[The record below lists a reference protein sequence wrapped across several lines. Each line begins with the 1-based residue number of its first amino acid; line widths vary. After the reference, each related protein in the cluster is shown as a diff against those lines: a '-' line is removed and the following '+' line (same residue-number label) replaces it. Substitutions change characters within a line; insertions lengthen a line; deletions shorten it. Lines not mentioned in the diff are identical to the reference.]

1 MFRKV
6 VAVNEASA
14 GGERDVGTPMSMALG
29 IWLCC
34 LALVFLIVAPF
45 FCWKAAGVGAL
56 AILGLLLVICFGIC
70 TTKVFK
76 KGGEQHA

>member
-34 LALVFLIVAPF
+34 LPLVFLIVAQF
-45 FCWKAAGVGAL
+45 FGWKVAGAGAL
-56 AILGLLLVICFGIC
+56 SILGLLPVVCFGIW
-70 TTKVFK
+70 TTTVFK
-76 KGGEQHA
+76 QGGEQHA

>member
-34 LALVFLIVAPF
+34 LPLVFLIVAPF
-45 FCWKAAGVGAL
+45 FGCKAAGAGAL
-56 AILGLLLVICFGIC
+56 SILGLLLVICFGIC